1 MEGKSKEIGEGNS
14 ETPVAEW
21 ATGMGREI
29 LGFPLHLTG
38 VVLLIHPDA
47 V

>member
-21 ATGMGREI
+21 GNGNGQGNSRISAPFDRSGSFDTS
-29 LGFPLHLTG
+29 
-38 VVLLIHPDA
+38 
-47 V
+47 